1 MNKKIKKLEWEDRS
15 VFVHLE
21 MANTGFGKYVIYLNP
36 LNRSFRVEFDKHF
49 LTEHA
54 NLESAKTIAQNDFE
68 RRVMECFE

>member
-1 MNKKIKKLEWEDRS
+1 
-15 VFVHLE
+15 

-49 LTEHA
+49 LAEHA
-54 NLESAKTIAQNDFE
+54 GLESAKTIAQNDFE